1 MGKSIIISEEEKKK
15 IKSLYESLGRN
26 DSGQITAG
34 NNTYNIFVD
43 GTKRYFGGKTD
54 DGLYNICN
62 KSNKDAWNTIC
73 KSVDI
78 PSNQVD
84 SFYKQMNNGDSPIVY
99 KTSNSKEVKFIKV

>member
-1 MGKSIIISEEEKKK
+1 MGKSIIISEEEKKN

-34 NNTYNIFVD
+34 NNT
-43 GTKRYFGGKTD
+43 
-54 DGLYNICN
+54 YNICN